1 MTINRDWLCLCK
13 KLCPAAFT
21 DHSTFSQHFTVF
33 IDGQIRLM
41 KADAITTWPQ
51 YVHCQFASFIRK
63 QYAAGARRVVLAFDD
78 YGHVPLAKSM
88 TQQRRMQRSSV
99 TRVDVPEDAPLPLQ
113 VPGAELWAGMIMN
126 RTFKSKV
133 IHYVIATILRDL
145 AHIMSQHHEQ
155 SLVIDYYGT
164 PKEYTL
170 KADSENGYTLHA
182 VELETLLPLGEADVK
197 FTRYASSQA
206 PLMVDAVDGD
216 YVPIALLCTESAV
229 EHEPNIEIRR
239 LKMHVDATDEKRAGK
254 ARVYEFVNIRLLR
267 KKMASELNRRTGLP
281 RHRAMQLLAFL
292 IGLTGTDF
300 SRGLPLLGARFI
312 WAHVADGRPRHIKH
326 IISENTEN
334 GTPTIDKAAAIA
346 FIAELYEDKFKKHC
360 SPCRQYKDLYNNL
373 QSSKLA
379 TRTRDMIPK
388 PHAVDVTARNITWV
402 LHYWSCENS
411 EYEDP
416 VDPRYGYVH
425 RTQSTGARVAFED
438 QAEAR

>member
-21 DHSTFSQHFTVF
+21 DRSAFTQPFTVF

-126 RTFKSKV
+126 RTFKGKV
-133 IHYVIATILRDL
+133 IHYVIATLLRDL
-145 AHIMSQHHEQ
+145 AHIMCQHHEQ

-170 KADSENGYTLHA
+170 KADAENGYTLHA
-182 VELETLLPLGEADVK
+182 VDLETLVPLGEADVK
-197 FTRYASSQA
+197 FTRYAGSEA

-216 YVPIALLCTESAV
+216 YVPIALLHAESAP
-229 EHEPNIEIRR
+229 EREPDIEIRR
-239 LKMHVDATDEKRAGK
+239 LKMHVEAADEKGATKG
-254 ARVYEFVNIRLLR
+254 RVYEFVNIRLLR
-267 KKMASELNRRTGLP
+267 KKMASELHRRTGFP

-292 IGLTGTDF
+292 IGLSGTDF
-300 SRGLPLLGARFI
+300 SRSLPLLGARFI
-312 WAHVADGRPRHIKH
+312 WSYVTDNQPRHIKH
-326 IISENTEN
+326 VISENEA
-334 GTPTIDKAAAIA
+334 PPAIDKAAAVA
-346 FIAELYEDKFKKHC
+346 FIAELYGDKFKKHC
-360 SPCRQYKDLYNNL
+360 GPCKQYEDLYDSL

-379 TRTRDMIPK
+379 VRTRGMIPQ
-388 PHAVDVTARNITWV
+388 PLAVDVTARNIAWV

-411 EYEDP
+411 GYEDP
-416 VDPRYGYVH
+416 VDPKYGYVH

-438 QAEAR
+438 QATAP